1 MIHVSLEIWNIKK
14 NENEVVTFFFHIGYE
29 NLRNSLENFLIL
41 MISLKLNMLFKSNFV

>member
-14 NENEVVTFFFHIGYE
+14 NENEVVTFFFHIEYQ

-41 MISLKLNMLFKSNFV
+41 MISLKLNVI